1 MKNQYEVLKG
11 PCLTEK
17 ATLLQEIDGKV
28 VFKVHPKAN
37 KIDIKKAVELMF
49 KVKVEKVQTVSVPGK
64 QKRVGKHIGHTSG
77 WKKAYVTLAEG
88 EINFADE
95 L

>member
-1 MKNQYEVLKG
+1 MRNAHAILQG

-17 ATLLQEIDGKV
+17 ANLQQEVGNKV
-28 VFKVHPKAN
+28 VFKVHPDAN
-37 KIDIKKAVELMF
+37 KIEIRQAVESMF
-49 KVKVEKVQTVSVPGK
+49 KVKVRDVKTVSVPGK
-64 QKRVGKHIGHTSG
+64 QKRVGKFIGRTQD

-88 EINFADE
+88 EINFVDE